1 MKMEIKQFGDGKWE
15 RKGSVERVNDCGN
28 QVMILSDVPIIMT
41 NKQYNNIIIRFL
53 EIEKE
58 PEKEYDKTISIPDAS
73 KNNSGALH
81 GEELAEYLLK
91 STMSCEEIDSK
102 IKESETLEI
111 IMTIDYMFENMV
123 DTVSIV
129 SVIKSVE
136 LSLSEVE
143 KHSESMFDCLE
154 RWKKHRNWDSIKK
167 ALIDNEK

>member
-102 IKESETLEI
+102 IKESETLGI
-111 IMTIDYMFENMV
+111 IMTI
-123 DTVSIV
+123 
-129 SVIKSVE
+129 
-136 LSLSEVE
+136 SEVE